1 MTSWLASNFLFQK
14 EGWAEGED
22 VVSIVARASYWLENK
37 DLDLAAREVNSL
49 KGWPKTLAE
58 DWLEAARRHLEVRFA
73 LEVSHSS
80 RFTSYSIA
88 SSTKLIYLL
97 LS

>member
-22 VVSIVARASYWLENK
+22 VVSIVAGASYWLENK
-37 DLDLAAREVNSL
+37 DLDLAAREINSL
-49 KGWPKTLAE
+49 KGWPKNLAE

-73 LEVSHSS
+73 LEVS
-80 RFTSYSIA
+80 
-88 SSTKLIYLL
+88 
-97 LS
+97 